1 MVKRLCTL
9 VLLLFCTVSVYAQ
22 LPPGVNLRF
31 FTSFENPNPYD
42 SMTAGGNGNFSVI
55 TNLSTPQPGQAVQTT
70 ITVPQSLST
79 VTLTS
84 NPFSTVGQFKVWLD
98 FNHIA
103 KLATDDSAHVQ
114 ISIDGG
120 VSWQTLGL
128 TNCIYLGSA
137 LAMRSRNGSFSEI
150 DYGSDWRPDF
160 QGWSVVPTNAWWKHE
175 RFDISYIAANRPD
188 VRFRFRLTDGGSL
201 GLNTRY
207 GWVIDS
213 VMVTSAFSEVIPP
226 VITHTPL
233 LGPIYDID
241 VPISASVNDGPGCDT
256 TGIGTVWTFFRV
268 NNGPLD
274 SVQLN
279 RVGTSLVW
287 RDSITRPQVADGDT
301 VCYFLRAID
310 SSPNQNI
317 RYFPNQTNPGDSCMT
332 FITSGVP
339 ILTHASPILGRQFS
353 AGPFV
358 INAVSRDASGIDSAI
373 LYYRINGGS
382 WQLKKM
388 VQQGSTNNYRDSIFV
403 IDGDTVDYYLEAVDL
418 SARRFRTRI
427 PDTAWTFIASG
438 PPTIEWP
445 TTFAQGTIFLGGI
458 YNLGPFNIPVRI
470 TDGSGI
476 DTAFLYYRINNG
488 TLDSVGMTRL
498 GGSGFVNWTGTVPAV
513 SDSDTVCYYVRA
525 FDASVRNNT
534 EISPISGC
542 RTFVA
547 LSGIVP
553 NYVDNFEGIPLWNAY
568 LGNPSSAG
576 GWVLGSPAKST
587 INAPRGGANS
597 WVVGPLNAN
606 YPTGAFYILESPVFD
621 FSTVTDPTLSFWMW
635 RNVADALNG
644 GDAVW
649 IEFTDSVTNPT
660 WERLNSSHGITNNW
674 YNKLNPNAQIPGSA
688 GGYWDGTTTGYE
700 KSEIRLTHP
709 RFQNTPK
716 KVRFRFVFKSNN
728 LLQANGVA
736 IDDISIIRP
745 IVVDVNVLGV
755 VNQAGQAFNGTQ
767 VISGNRFNF
776 GVTLRNFG
784 QIPLDSVDVV
794 WSLNNVLDTTRLVFS
809 PPLAVNAT
817 SPTRMLDTVRAGAID
832 CWSDI
837 KVYAIHPLDG
847 NRLNDTTFSTVYG
860 IPIKR
865 FPYLDN
871 FDSTAACNWLP
882 IAIGNN
888 NMPWQLG
895 TPTKV
900 NINSAFSTPN
910 AWVTNLTGN
919 PVGNAQGYLFS
930 PLFDFSNSVNGLLS
944 IRLNRRFGTGSGLR
958 ISYADE
964 NFTNFWQSLGVLND
978 PNPNSSFWYN
988 GTVAIA
994 AQNGPAFIG
1003 ISTGYT
1009 EHIVE
1014 LPAAFNYRANRVRF
1028 RVEFGSISS
1037 INEGVA
1043 FDNFRIYSPP
1053 AIDVNLL
1060 SISRPVACP
1069 DSLKATDTI
1078 QVLVKNSGT
1087 DTLRGISFNYRFV
1100 HVITGTVVPGTPFT
1114 APDTILPAAT
1124 RTIQFPGFPS
1134 PPAPYGDY
1142 TLQVFS
1148 TQAGDGRNQ
1157 NDTLT
1162 RCVKTIPPV
1171 DLIMGTV
1178 LAPLPTLCY
1187 PAGFVTVRFV
1197 VRNIGHSATT
1207 TYNAYYKLDTLPAVM
1222 EVISRS
1228 IPSNGRDTVQ
1238 MTIPLRI
1245 PIGPASL
1252 RIYVNSTLDG
1262 RNFNDSA
1269 TVSLEGLIPYDL
1281 PYRETFESFPA
1292 AQPPPYCF
1300 QVFSNSANSQLGL
1313 VQVMNNVTSPSN
1325 PSGKVVLMGTLATG
1339 ATAWTEPA
1347 NPWADTYQP
1356 LFLTRMVLPV
1366 ITTARPN
1373 VHIRFKLLQ
1382 VAGTGNTF
1390 SFLRVLANGVEVQR
1404 FRPTA
1409 ATPPTNPF
1417 QTHDLDL
1424 TSYYTAGQ
1432 PLIIEF
1438 QSKCRFAFL
1447 QTGNNRNGNLLD
1459 DITVY
1464 HSVTNSANVE
1474 EVTYTPPFPTANT
1487 AVTVRAKIRNTGQA
1501 ILNSVTVAAEVNGAA
1516 LQTVNFQPGLA
1527 FLQDSV
1533 LSFTTT
1539 FQPLVGSNGVC
1550 VTSSQPNG
1558 QLDNYPLDDTSCVDA
1573 IGFDVIDVFPYCN
1586 DFDQGQPAWLT
1597 LNPFTLRA
1605 NQSTWVFGTPQKGHI
1620 NGAASGTNAWYI
1632 GADSVYGELENSALY
1647 SPIFSLEGDSC
1658 YQLEFSS
1665 KWLTDFF
1672 ANDTSDAPLSG
1683 DGGTVE
1689 YSTNGGADWD
1699 YLGGI
1704 DSISWYVSYIQAM
1717 LVQGSVPFLPGL
1729 GWSGKSPDNYTRLSH
1744 PFNPSVPTQVL
1755 FRFRWA
1761 TDNGFNGEG
1770 WSVDDFCFVKIAGTC
1785 LVTSVQE
1792 AFKEGF
1798 DLRQNFPNPFDRTTT
1813 IAYKIPSAGK
1823 VDIAV
1828 RDMIGRV
1835 IANYPQGMQTEGEY
1849 STEIDLG
1856 TLNAGVYF
1864 YTVSFGGQQLTKK
1877 MIISK

>member
-1 MVKRLCTL
+1 MVKRLCSL

-31 FTSFENPNPYD
+31 FTSFENPNPFD
-42 SMTAGGNGNFSVI
+42 SMTAGGNGTFNPI
-55 TNLSTPQPGQAVQTT
+55 TNLSTPQGQQAVRS
-70 ITVPQSLST
+70 TVSVPATGSS

-84 NPFSTVGQFKVWLD
+84 NSFATTGQFKVWLD

-103 KLATDDSAHVQ
+103 KIAPDDSAQVQ
-114 ISIDGG
+114 VSIDGG
-120 VSWQTLGL
+120 PWTTLG
-128 TNCIYLGSA
+128 TTACIYDGSA
-137 LAMRSRNGSFSEI
+137 LTMRTRNGSFSEI
-150 DYGSDWRPDF
+150 DYGTTWRPDF
-160 QGWSVVPTNAWWKHE
+160 SGWPLTPDNTWWKHE
-175 RFDISYIAANRPD
+175 RFDISYLAANKAD
-188 VRFRFRLTDGGSL
+188 VRFRFRYTDQGSL
-201 GLNTRY
+201 GLNQRY

-213 VMVTSAFSEVIPP
+213 VMVTSAFSEVVPP

-241 VPISASVNDGPGCDT
+241 VPISATVDDGPGCDY
-256 TGIGTVWTFFRV
+256 TGMDNVWAFFSV
-268 NNGPLD
+268 NNGALD
-274 SVQLN
+274 SVQLQ
-279 RVGTSLVW
+279 RVGTTTTW

-310 SSPNQNI
+310 SSPNANI
-317 RYFPNQTNPGDSCMT
+317 RYFPDQTNPGDSCLT

-339 ILTHASPILGRQFS
+339 LLTHANPILGWQFS
-353 AGPFV
+353 AGPFQ
-358 INAVSRDASGIDSAI
+358 INASSRDASGIDSVI
-373 LYYRINGGS
+373 LYYRLNRGP
-382 WQLKKM
+382 WQIKKM
-388 VQQGSTNNYRDSIFV
+388 VQQGTTNNYRDSIFV
-403 IDGDTVDYYLEAVDL
+403 VDGDTVDYYLESVDL

-438 PPTIEWP
+438 PPTIQWP
-445 TTFAQGTIFLGGI
+445 STFAEGTIFLGGV
-458 YNLGPFNIPVRI
+458 YNLGPFNIPVRL

-476 DTAFLYYRINNG
+476 DTAYLYYTINNG
-488 TLDSVGMTRL
+488 AVDSVGMTRIA
-498 GGSGFVNWTGTVPAV
+498 GSGFVNWTGTVPAV
-513 SDSDTVCYYVRA
+513 SDSDTICYYVRA
-525 FDASVRNNT
+525 FDASVRSNT
-534 EISPISGC
+534 EISPTTGC

-553 NYVDNFEGIPLWNAY
+553 NYVDNFEGIPLWNAQ

-576 GWVLGSPAKST
+576 GWVLGSPAKSVV
-587 INAPRGGANS
+587 NAPRSGANS
-597 WVVGPLNAN
+597 WVVGPLNAD

-621 FSTVTDPTLSFWMW
+621 FSTVSDPTLSFWMH
-635 RNVADALNG
+635 RNIADALNG
-644 GDAVW
+644 GDAFW
-649 IEFTDSVTNPT
+649 IDFTDSVSNPN
-660 WERLNSSHGITNNW
+660 WERLSSTHGITNNW

-688 GGYWDGTTTGYE
+688 GGYWDGTTAGYL

-716 KVRFRFVFKSNN
+716 KIRFRFVFKSNN
-728 LLQANGVA
+728 LVQANGVA
-736 IDDISIIRP
+736 IDDISITRP
-745 IVVDVNVLGV
+745 IQVDVNVLGV
-755 VNQAGQAFNGTQ
+755 VNANGQPFAGTQ

-776 GVTLRNFG
+776 GVIMRNFG
-784 QIPLDSVDVV
+784 QIPLDTVDVV
-794 WSLNNVLDTTRLVFS
+794 WELNNVIDTTRVVFN
-809 PPLAVNAT
+809 PPLAVNGT
-817 SPTRMLDTVRAGAID
+817 STARMLDTVQAGAID

-837 KVYAIHPLDG
+837 RVYAIHPLDG
-847 NRLNDTTFSTVYG
+847 NRLNDTTYSTVYG

-882 IAIGNN
+882 VAIGNN

-895 TPTKV
+895 TPTK
-900 NINSAFSTPN
+900 NFINSAFSAPN
-910 AWVTNLTGN
+910 AWVTNLSGN
-919 PVGNAQGYLFS
+919 PPGNAQGYLYS
-930 PLFDFSNSVNGLLS
+930 PLFDFSSSVNGLLS
-944 IRLNRRFGTGSGLR
+944 VRLNRRFATGSGLR

-964 NFTNFWQSLGVLND
+964 NFTNFWQTLGVLND
-978 PNPNSSFWYN
+978 PNPNSDNWYN

-994 AQNGPAFIG
+994 AQNGPAFNG

-1014 LPAAFNYRANRVRF
+1014 LPAAFNYRSNRVRF
-1028 RVEFGSISS
+1028 RIEFGSISA

-1043 FDNFRIYSPP
+1043 MDNFRIYSPP

-1069 DSLKATDTI
+1069 DSLDATDTI

-1087 DTLRGISFNYRFV
+1087 DTLRGVTLNYRFV
-1100 HVITGTVVPGTPFT
+1100 HLATGTVVNGTVYN
-1114 APDTILPAAT
+1114 APDTIFPAAT
-1124 RTIQFPGFPS
+1124 RTIQLPGFPS

-1142 TLQVFS
+1142 TLQVFAQQ
-1148 TQAGDGRNQ
+1148 TGDGRPQ

-1171 DLIMGTV
+1171 DLIMGSV

-1187 PAGFVTVRFV
+1187 PAGFVTVKFV

-1207 TYNAYYKLDTLPAVM
+1207 TFNAYYKLDTLPAVV
-1222 EVISRS
+1222 EVINRA
-1228 IPSNGRDTVQ
+1228 IPSNGRDTVE

-1245 PIGPASL
+1245 PIGPAGL
-1252 RIYVNSTLDG
+1252 KIYVNSSLDI
-1262 RNFNDSA
+1262 RNFNDS
-1269 TVSLEGLIPYDL
+1269 TFVSLEGLIPYDL
-1281 PYRETFESFPA
+1281 PYRETFEAFPA
-1292 AQPPPYCF
+1292 GQQPPYCF
-1300 QVFSNSANSQLGL
+1300 QTFSNSAGSQLGL
-1313 VQVMNNVTSPSN
+1313 VQILNNVQSPSN
-1325 PSGKVVLMGTLATG
+1325 TSGKVVLMGTLSAG
-1339 ATAWTEPA
+1339 ATAWTSTS
-1347 NPWADTYQP
+1347 NPWDPNYQP

-1366 ITTARPN
+1366 ITNSRPN
-1373 VHIRFKLLQ
+1373 IHIRFKLLQ
-1382 VAGTGNTF
+1382 IAGAGNTF

-1404 FRPTA
+1404 YQPSTG
-1409 ATPPTNPF
+1409 TPPTNPF

-1464 HSVTNSANVE
+1464 HSVPNSANVE

-1487 AVTVRAKIRNTGQA
+1487 AVTVRAKIRNTGQSV
-1501 ILNSVTVAAEVNGAA
+1501 LNSVTVVAEVNGSA
-1516 LQTVNFQPGLA
+1516 LQAVNFQPGLA

-1539 FQPLVGSNGVC
+1539 FQPLVGSNDVC

-1558 QLDNYPLDDTSCVDA
+1558 QPDAYPLDDTSCVDA
-1573 IGFDVIDVFPYCN
+1573 IGFDVISNFPYCN

-1605 NQSTWVFGTPQKGHI
+1605 AQSTWVFGTPQKGHI

-1647 SPIFSLEGDSC
+1647 SPIFDLQADSC
-1658 YQLEFSS
+1658 YQIEFSS

-1672 ANDTSDAPLSG
+1672 NNDTTDAPLSG

-1729 GWSGKSPDNYTRLSH
+1729 GWSGRSPDTYTRLTH
-1744 PFNPSVPTQVL
+1744 PFNPDAPKQVL
-1755 FRFRWA
+1755 FRFRFA
-1761 TDNGFNGEG
+1761 SDNGFNGEG
-1770 WSVDDFCFVKIAGTC
+1770 WSIDDFCFVKITGSC
-1785 LVTSVQE
+1785 LPTSVQE
-1792 AFKEGF
+1792 AFKAGF
-1798 DLRQNFPNPFDRTTT
+1798 DLRQNYPNPFDRTTT
-1813 IAYKIPSAGK
+1813 IEYKIPSAGK
-1823 VDIAV
+1823 VDIEV
-1828 RDMIGRV
+1828 RDMVGRV
-1835 IANYPQGMQTEGEY
+1835 VARYPLGIQAEGEH

-1856 TLNAGVYF
+1856 NLNGGVYF
-1864 YTVSFGGQQLTKK
+1864 YTVSFGGEQLTKK
-1877 MIISK
+1877 MVISK